1 MDTSEAR
8 HLLGVGETA
17 TETQIKQAY
26 HRLALIFHPDRG
38 GAQKDFVRLKD
49 AYDTLLSA
57 KTAPRP
63 PTYSAP
69 DAGRK
74 PSGGYSYRVA
84 TAAMALMNLN
94 PHDFVQI
101 EYLCHNWLGS
111 VAENNKRAAK
121 QLFWL
126 LFGRIPIGAFVS
138 VLQGQ
143 RIKGAANRMLQALGA
158 VHAAGGTG
166 NVGVWVEFADSY
178 FHMLKVGG
186 VKRNERKFNRKE
198 FERSLSRMSASD
210 V

>member
-121 QLFWL
+121 QLIWL

>member
-1 MDTSEAR
+1 MDTNEAR

-17 TETQIKQAY
+17 PETQIKQAY

-69 DAGRK
+69 DAGPM
-74 PSGGYSYRVA
+74 PSGRHSYRVA
-84 TAAMALMNLN
+84 TAAMALMKLN
-94 PHDFVQI
+94 PQDFVQI
-101 EYLCHNWLGS
+101 EYLCHSWLGS

-126 LFGRIPIGAFVS
+126 LLGRIPIGAAIS
-138 VLQGQ
+138 VLEGQ
-143 RIKGAANRMLQALGA
+143 RIKGAATRMLQALGA
-158 VHAAGGTG
+158 VHVAGGTS
-166 NVGVWVEFADSY
+166 NVSVWVEFADAY

-186 VKRNERKFNRKE
+186 VKRSERKFDRKE
-198 FERSLSRMSASD
+198 FQRLLSQILA
-210 V
+210 

>member
-111 VAENNKRAAK
+111 VAENNKRAAM
-121 QLFWL
+121 QLYWL
-126 LFGRIPIGAFVS
+126 LLGRIPIGAFVS